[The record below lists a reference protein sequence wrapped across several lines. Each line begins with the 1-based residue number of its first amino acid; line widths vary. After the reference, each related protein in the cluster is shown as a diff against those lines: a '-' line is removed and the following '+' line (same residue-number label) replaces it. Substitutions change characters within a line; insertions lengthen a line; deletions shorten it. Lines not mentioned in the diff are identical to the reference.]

1 MKRYALAVL
10 AAALLAVGCG
20 SDDTFFA
27 SNNFNPNNPINNNPN
42 NPITPVAYRQI
53 ENLARPGINEALF
66 FTNAFLNGVNA
77 ATPAQAAAVLSD
89 ATNPITM
96 QALAVLDAL
105 TGAVPGQGLTSG
117 LLTTP
122 QAVAALI
129 PDVMRIDATLSV
141 IPPTTGAALLVP
153 GPGIGTQAVGTA
165 ITSATPVYNQAF
177 LNSSNSPYAGRKL
190 TDDVIDFT
198 YLALLSNSGDGVTY
212 NGLASNPATGHQLL
226 QGQAESSN
234 DPAVFP
240 YLAPAN

>member
-1 MKRYALAVL
+1 MKRYALAALV
-10 AAALLAVGCG
+10 AAVFAAGCG

-27 SNNFNPNNPINNNPN
+27 NNGFNNNPN
-42 NPITPVAYRQI
+42 NNNNNPNPPVAFRQI

-77 ATPAQAAAVLSD
+77 ATPAQAASVLSD
-89 ATNPITM
+89 GTNPITQ
-96 QALAVLDAL
+96 QAVAVLNAL
-105 TGAVPGQGLTSG
+105 TNAVPGEGLTSG
-117 LLTTP
+117 LLNTQ

-141 IPPTTGAALLVP
+141 LPATTGAAALPV
-153 GPGIGTQAVGTA
+153 GAGIGTQAAGTA

-177 LNSSNSPYAGRKL
+177 LNNVNSPYAGRKL

-212 NGLASNPATGHQLL
+212 DGLAANPATGHQLL
-226 QGQAESSN
+226 QGQVGTSTSA
-234 DPAVFP
+234 AVFP